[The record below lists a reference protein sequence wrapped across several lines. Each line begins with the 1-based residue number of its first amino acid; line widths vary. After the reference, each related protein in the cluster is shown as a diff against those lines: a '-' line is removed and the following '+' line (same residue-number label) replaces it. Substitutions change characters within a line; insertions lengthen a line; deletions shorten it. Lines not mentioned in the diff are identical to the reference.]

1 MGAFKPATS
10 RAFLLVLSL
19 AFIACAPAVWAQ
31 TSTGQ
36 INITVMDSTG
46 AVIPGATVTISG
58 TDTGNVA
65 RVLKTNDVGEANAPL
80 LRPLAYTVAV
90 DAPGFRELLRKGIV
104 LRVGDTLALTLTLE
118 PGSTTQQVT
127 VVGQTPLLEQ
137 NSGTLAQ
144 VVPETMLNQLP
155 LNGRNYLS
163 LANLLPG
170 AVPSEGS
177 RDATFDMYGNSGI
190 QNAFVLDG
198 ARNESYIRGLDLG
211 VSPEP
216 FLGTRDAYRPPAD
229 AISEFSVNSSN
240 YSAEYGAAAGAVV
253 SVVTKSGTNQL
264 HGSAYEFYQS
274 NWLDARNFFTPAN
287 NAPVFVFNQFGG
299 SLGGPLKKNKAWI
312 FGAYEGVGQGG
323 GSTAIST
330 VPTAAM
336 RAGNFGG
343 LGQLYDPFS
352 TEPRGS
358 TYTRTPYA
366 NNIITPGE
374 ISATGQTL
382 VNWYP
387 LPNIPGSAH
396 GTANNY
402 AYNVA
407 NDFYNSNFI
416 VRGDVQLTDKISM
429 FARVSITQDT
439 ENEDASLPPPA
450 QSPGFRHAPA
460 RGFGY
465 GYTHA
470 FSTNL
475 VNELRLSWTRIT
487 EHADENNALNPV
499 VPGSLD
505 PKIDAGTP
513 VFNVTGYTGL
523 GGTTSCCGNDPL
535 IKSSSVWDLADNVSR
550 SMGKH
555 LLKFGADVLYI
566 RPSTYAPNVARGT
579 FGFTGTFTDNP
590 LAPTGTGSAVADL
603 LLGVANTV
611 TAGNFNQV
619 IERGHYYGGYVQ
631 DDWKLTRNLTL
642 NLGARYEVWPPYI
655 EAHNALANF
664 IYGSSNPDFGQYVF
678 AGNPRFPR
686 GLMTTDYNNIA
697 PRVGFAYRIPGTSNL
712 VVRGGFGI
720 FYGQDEGSGI
730 NNKMTNNPPFYNY
743 GGVNIVSDGALPSTA
758 FVLSPGAAINR
769 LPPISPAQFTLNPKS
784 TTQLNGFPSE
794 YTTPYV
800 SEWNLTLE
808 KQLPWNMLFSVNYVG
823 NNSVDLW
830 GLSYWN
836 EPLAPGPG
844 SPNTRRPLAE
854 FTAAPIRT
862 SSPWDRS
869 HYQGLSTE
877 LRKRFSNGVFF
888 FWNLTYSN
896 TLNLFNPAQ
905 DLCNGTGCYT
915 SFQNVYNLN
924 SLMGHSDDDIPL
936 RMVLSG
942 TWSLPFGPG
951 HALASH
957 GLTGLFAGG
966 WQLEG
971 VYTVSDGHP
980 ITPIWN
986 TDTANVDGTTW
997 PNRVCNG
1004 QKSNWTLQSY
1014 FDTGC
1019 FPAAPQYTFGNTGR
1033 NIIYGPGIDNL
1044 DFALHRSFKLPI
1056 HENTELELRGEA
1068 FNIFNHPEFSTPA
1081 TTLNTTTVGSI
1092 SATSINNR
1100 IVQVG
1105 AKITW

>member
-1 MGAFKPATS
+1 MDIS
-10 RAFLLVLSL
+10 VLDPS
-19 AFIACAPAVWAQ
+19 
-31 TSTGQ
+31 
-36 INITVMDSTG
+36 G

-58 TDTGNVA
+58 TDTGNVV
-65 RVLKTNDVGEANAPL
+65 RTLKTNDVGVASAPL
-80 LRPLAYTVAV
+80 LRPLVYTITVNV
-90 DAPGFRELLRKGIV
+90 QGFKELVRKGVV
-104 LRVGDTLALTLTLE
+104 LRVGDVLELPLTMET
-118 PGSTTQQVT
+118 GSTTQQIT

-170 AVPSEGS
+170 SVPSEGS

-190 QNAFVLDG
+190 QNAFILDG
-198 ARNESYIRGLDLG
+198 ARNESYVRGLDLG
-211 VSPEP
+211 VSPVP
-216 FLGTRDAYRPPAD
+216 FLGARDAYRPPAD
-229 AISEFSVNSSN
+229 AISEFAVNSSN

-253 SVVTKSGTNQL
+253 SVVTKSGTNQV
-264 HGSAYEFYQS
+264 HGSVYEFYQS
-274 NWLDARNFFTPAN
+274 NYLAARNFFTPVN

-299 SLGGPLKKNKAWI
+299 SLGGPIKKNKAWI

-323 GSTAIST
+323 GSTSIST

-336 RAGNFGG
+336 HSGNFSG

-352 TEPRGS
+352 TVASGS
-358 TYTRTPYA
+358 SYTRTPYT

-374 ISATGQTL
+374 ISATGQQL

-387 LPNIPGSAH
+387 MPNIPGTSN

-402 AYNVA
+402 AYDVA
-407 NDFYNSNFI
+407 TDFYNSNAIF
-416 VRGDVQLTDKISM
+416 RGDVQVSDKVSM
-429 FARVSITQDT
+429 FGRVSITQDT
-439 ENEDASLPPPA
+439 ENQDASLPAPA
-450 QSPGFRHAPA
+450 ASPGFRHAPA

-475 VNELRLSWTRIT
+475 VNEFRLSWTRVTI
-487 EHADENNALNPV
+487 HADQTNPLNAV

-505 PKIDAGTP
+505 PKIDAGTA

-523 GGTTSCCGNDPL
+523 GGTTGCCGNDPL
-535 IKSSSVWDLADNVSR
+535 IKSSSVWDLADNISR

-555 LLKFGADVLYI
+555 LLKAGADILYI

-579 FGFTGTFTDNP
+579 FGFTGTYTNNP
-590 LAPTGTGSAVADL
+590 QHTSGTGSAVADL

-619 IERGHYYGGYVQ
+619 VERGHYYGGYVQ
-631 DDWKLTRNLTL
+631 DDWKIMRNLTL
-642 NLGARYEVWPPYI
+642 NLGVRYEVWPPYI

-664 IYGSSNPDFGQYVF
+664 IVGPTSPYFGQYVF
-678 AGNPRFPR
+678 AGNPHFPR

-697 PRVGFAYRIPGTSNL
+697 PRVGFAYHVPHSSDL

-743 GGVNIVSDGALPSTA
+743 GGVNIVGNGFLPSTA
-758 FVLSPGAAINR
+758 FLVVPGATITR
-769 LPPISPAQFTLNPKS
+769 LPPVSPSQFTLNPAS

-800 SEWNLTLE
+800 SEWNLTIE
-808 KQLPWNMLFSVNYVG
+808 KQLPWNLLWQTNYVG
-823 NNSVDLW
+823 NNGVDIW
-830 GLSYWN
+830 GLSYAN
-836 EPLAPGPG
+836 EPLTYGTA
-844 SPNTRRPLAE
+844 SPNTRRPLAQ

-869 HYQGLSTE
+869 HYEGLSTE
-877 LRKRFSNGVFF
+877 LRKRFSKDVFF

-896 TLNLFNPAQ
+896 TLNLVNPAE
-905 DLCNGTGCYT
+905 DLCNGSGCYI

-936 RMVLSG
+936 RMVFSG
-942 TWSLPFGPG
+942 TWGLPFGKG
-951 HALASH
+951 HALAS
-957 GLTGLFAGG
+957 GGVPAALAGG
-966 WQLEG
+966 WQIEG
-971 VYTVSDGHP
+971 VYTASNGHP
-980 ITPIWN
+980 VTPVWN
-986 TDTANVDGTTW
+986 TDVANVDGTTW
-997 PNRVCNG
+997 PDRVCNG
-1004 QKSNWTLQSY
+1004 QISNWTLQNY
-1014 FDTGC
+1014 FNASC
-1019 FPAAPQYTFGNTGR
+1019 FVNPTT
-1033 NIIYGPGIDNL
+1033 I
-1044 DFALHRSFKLPI
+1044 
-1056 HENTELELRGEA
+1056 
-1068 FNIFNHPEFSTPA
+1068 TPA
-1081 TTLNTTTVGSI
+1081 L
-1092 SATSINNR
+1092 A
-1100 IVQVG
+1100 
-1105 AKITW
+1105 